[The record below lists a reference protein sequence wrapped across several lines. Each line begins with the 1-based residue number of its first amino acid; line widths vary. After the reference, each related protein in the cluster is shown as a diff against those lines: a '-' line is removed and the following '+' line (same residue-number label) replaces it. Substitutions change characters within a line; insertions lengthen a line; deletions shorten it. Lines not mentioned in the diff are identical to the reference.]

1 MNILL
6 IIHRCNPPYSVFPYG
21 IGYITAALQKAGHN
35 VTIFDQADSRCSNK
49 GLYSFLKNEKPFD
62 FIGLG
67 FQSAYFHIAKQIS
80 ETIKEAC
87 PDVPFVLGG
96 SAPSASPEYLLDK
109 FDPDYVLIGEAD
121 ETVISFTRALAGDI
135 PLDEVAGLCWR
146 QDGEIK
152 LTVRQ
157 EPPQNLDEIE
167 FPAWDSFDIKAYT
180 LPRRQPG
187 VVDFVK
193 TMGML
198 TSRGCPYACKF
209 CYRIEKSCRWRSIE
223 NCIEEIRLLMD
234 KYDVNFIV
242 FRDDLFMLNK
252 KRTLDFCQAIQK
264 NGLRFNWSC
273 NGRFNIADREQIK
286 AMKKAGCVE
295 ISYGLES
302 GDQKILD
309 EMDKRITVEQILEV
323 AAITKEEGILV
334 AVPSMFGLSGETNE
348 SLAKTVDAIIAATSW
363 HDKRTV
369 RPMQPYPGCP
379 YWYECIEQGLLK
391 DEDDFYSRYFSS
403 EKWTVNMADVP
414 DSEFDT
420 LLYEANKKLLAEHYK
435 HKLQEDIQMFEDV
448 YFHGNAKTFIPMR

>member
-1 MNILL
+1 MNVLL
-6 IIHRCNPPYSVFPYG
+6 IAHRCNPPYSVFPHG
-21 IGYITAALQKAGHN
+21 IGYITAVLQKAGHK
-35 VTIFDQADSRCSNK
+35 VTIFDQADSRYSNK
-49 GLYSFLKNEKPFD
+49 QLYSFLKKEKPFD

-67 FQSAYFHIAKQIS
+67 FQAAYFHIAKEVS
-80 ETIKEAC
+80 KTIKEAC

-96 SAPSASPEYLLDK
+96 SAPSASPEYLIDK
-109 FDPDYVLIGEAD
+109 FNADYVLIGEAD

-152 LTVRQ
+152 LTARQ
-157 EPPQNLDEIE
+157 EPPQNLDAIE
-167 FPAWDSFDIKAYT
+167 FPAWDSFDMKAYT
-180 LPRRQPG
+180 FPCRLPG
-187 VVDFVK
+187 VTDFVK
-193 TMGML
+193 PMGVM
-198 TSRGCPYACKF
+198 TSRGCPYTCKF

-234 KYDVNFIV
+234 RYDVNFIM
-242 FRDDLFMLNK
+242 FRDDLFMPNK
-252 KRTLDFCQAIQK
+252 KRTLEFCQAIQK
-264 NGLRFNWSC
+264 SGLRFNWSC

-323 AAITKEEGILV
+323 AAMTKAEGVLV
-334 AVPSMFGLSGETNE
+334 AVPSMFGLPGETEE
-348 SLAKTVDAIIAATSW
+348 SLAKTVDTIIAATSW

-403 EKWTVNMADVP
+403 EKWTVNMADVL

-420 LLYEANKKLLAEHYK
+420 LLYKANKKLLAEHYK
-435 HKLQEDIQMFEDV
+435 HKLQENIQMFENI
-448 YFHGNAKTFIPMR
+448 YFQDNIKNFVPMR